1 MEQSK
6 QERKVVMLSILG
18 ICFAFLGWAD
28 VVSDF
33 TYRKFS
39 QFENIVLIISI
50 IGFIHSVLCIL
61 GNLIV
66 IKFSNRNPQKLFNRL
81 LLICSVLVLIVGV
94 STFAN
99 NIYVF
104 SISYIIYLAF
114 LELLSMYHFAFE
126 TSATVNNRYI
136 PVENKRKTIFKIIQC
151 ISTIVSNLIIIK
163 YFDFGFLCTTII
175 ASITFIV
182 TYFNIRNIKCREISN
197 SDKNESFF
205 EKLKIKKYSKTIKK
219 YGLATIITRFA
230 LSNILIV
237 FSMHLLE
244 NNMEFSLLKEIKN
257 YAVAFAIIAYFVVKK
272 ANMKAVEI
280 KTTIIMEHA
289 IILIILL
296 SIWNPYFLILLMG
309 CYTIDNL
316 VELTGR
322 FKIFETDT
330 YPENNVEKNAI
341 MDVGIFIAQG
351 LASLILLNIPFYVS
365 IAVVIIS
372 LLVAIA
378 LKIQCLQHIKYKL

>member
-6 QERKVVMLSILG
+6 QERKVVMLSMLG

-39 QFENIVLIISI
+39 QFKNIVLIISI
-50 IGFIHSVLCIL
+50 IGFIHSLLCIL

-66 IKFSNRNPQKLFNRL
+66 IKFSNRNPQKLFNKL
-81 LLICSVLVLIVGV
+81 LLICSGLVIIVGI

-99 NIYVF
+99 NIFVF
-104 SISYIIYLAF
+104 SISYIIYLSF
-114 LELLSMYHFAFE
+114 LELLSMYHFAYE
-126 TSATVNNRYI
+126 TSATENNRYI

-163 YFDFGFLCTTII
+163 YFDFGFLFTTII

-182 TYFNIRNIKCREISN
+182 TYFNVKDIKCRKIGN
-197 SDKNESFF
+197 TDKNESFLN
-205 EKLKIKKYSKTIKK
+205 KLKIKKYSRTIKK
-219 YGLATIITRFA
+219 YGVATIITRFA

-237 FSMHLLE
+237 FSMHLLK

-280 KTTIIMEHA
+280 KTTIIMEHI

-296 SIWNPYFLILLMG
+296 SILNPYFLILLMG

-341 MDVGIFIAQG
+341 MDIGIFIAQG
-351 LASLILLNIPFYVS
+351 LASIILLNIPFYVS

-372 LLVAIA
+372 LLVAII
-378 LKIQCLQHIKYKL
+378 LKIQCLQ